1 MKRRKGKF
9 AKESVNSMEYAE
21 QYYKKNEKKIKR
33 LMPYIE
39 DVNDFKTTV
48 DLEMFAPKT
57 FSSKTVAKQKMD
69 EFLME
74 KSGVDMTKLKAKRQA
89 FKINGEEFGFNKLQ
103 QLNKKIGDFR
113 EAEFSISNTE
123 TVTGYY
129 DIKYKEDKNKE
140 EEAILARV
148 LISEPGDSPYEI
160 YKFVSR
166 SYLG

>member
-1 MKRRKGKF
+1 MKRKKGKF
-9 AKESVNSMEYAE
+9 VKESISSMTYAE
-21 QYYKKNEKKIKR
+21 QYYKKNEKKIKKVI
-33 LMPYIE
+33 PYVE
-39 DVNDFKTTV
+39 DVEDFKTIV

-57 FSSKTVAKQKMD
+57 FASRTIAKKQME

-74 KSGVDMTKLKAKRQA
+74 KAGVDMTKLNAKRQA
-89 FKINGEEFGFNKLQ
+89 FRINGEEFGFDKLQ
-103 QLNKKIGDFR
+103 KLNKKIGDFR

-129 DIKYKEDKNKE
+129 DIKNN
-140 EEAILARV
+140 EEAILAKV
-148 LISEPGDSPYEI
+148 LISEPGDSPYEV